1 MILAYEQWVVRVF
14 GLTLSYS
21 NFAYIVA
28 QKKKKKKRK
37 KAEMKKKKL
46 EQMQYLA
53 QYIFPNIPT
62 SIFQQK
68 NAHIRVNNCFS
79 APIILPTY

>member
-28 QKKKKKKRK
+28 QKKKKKKK
-37 KAEMKKKKL
+37 EKEMKKL

-53 QYIFPNIPT
+53 QYIFPNID
-62 SIFQQK
+62 
-68 NAHIRVNNCFS
+68 
-79 APIILPTY
+79 LPTKKCTHTS

>member
-28 QKKKKKKRK
+28 QKKKKKKRRRNEEVGTD
-37 KAEMKKKKL
+37 A
-46 EQMQYLA
+46 
-53 QYIFPNIPT
+53 IFSSIYFSQHPNID
-62 SIFQQK
+62 
-68 NAHIRVNNCFS
+68 
-79 APIILPTY
+79 LPTTKCTHTS

>member
-28 QKKKKKKRK
+28 QKKKKKEEESRNEEEEVGTD
-37 KAEMKKKKL
+37 A
-46 EQMQYLA
+46 
-53 QYIFPNIPT
+53 IFSSIYFSQHPNID
-62 SIFQQK
+62 
-68 NAHIRVNNCFS
+68 
-79 APIILPTY
+79 LPTKKCTHTS

>member
-37 KAEMKKKKL
+37 KAEMKKKKKKL

-53 QYIFPNIPT
+53 QYIFPNID
-62 SIFQQK
+62 
-68 NAHIRVNNCFS
+68 
-79 APIILPTY
+79 LPTKKCTHTS

>member
-28 QKKKKKKRK
+28 QKKKKKKEEESRNEEEEVGTD
-37 KAEMKKKKL
+37 A
-46 EQMQYLA
+46 
-53 QYIFPNIPT
+53 IFSSIYFSQHPNID
-62 SIFQQK
+62 
-68 NAHIRVNNCFS
+68 
-79 APIILPTY
+79 LPTTKCTHTS

>member
-21 NFAYIVA
+21 NFAYIVG
-28 QKKKKKKRK
+28 QKKKGKKEEK
-37 KAEMKKKKL
+37 KKKKKL

-62 SIFQQK
+62 LIFQQQD
-68 NAHIRVNNCFS
+68 AHIRVNNCFS

>member
-1 MILAYEQWVVRVF
+1 MRVF

-28 QKKKKKKRK
+28 QKKKKKEKEK
-37 KAEMKKKKL
+37 EMKKL

-62 SIFQQK
+62 SIFQQQ